1 MNKLSAKFFG
11 ARHGHSL
18 ANAGGKIVSSLE
30 NGVKPEYTLSSQG
43 EGEVRESALRAKT
56 SGLLDSDVI
65 IVSSPFSR
73 CRRTAEIIKEVLGY
87 DGEIIFDERLR
98 ERGFGDHEMTSNE
111 NYAVVWRSDKNDPHH
126 TESSVESAA
135 AVQARTLELV
145 KELDNR
151 FPGKKIILVSHGDA
165 LQILETGMR
174 GLSPAVHRD
183 LEHLQTAEIRPLDF
197 VQ

>member
-1 MNKLSAKFFG
+1 VDGLSAKFFG

-18 ANAGGKIVSSLE
+18 ANASGKIVSSLE
-30 NGVKPEYTLSSQG
+30 NGVKPEYTLSSRG
-43 EGEVRESALRAKT
+43 EDEVRQSAIAAKT
-56 SGLLDSDVI
+56 SGMLDADVV

-73 CRRTAEIIKEVLGY
+73 CRRTAEIIKEVLGAE
-87 DGEIIFDERLR
+87 GEIMLDERLR
-98 ERGFGDHEMTSNE
+98 ERGFGDYELMPNE
-111 NYAVVWRSDKNDPHH
+111 NYAVVWKSDRIDPRH

-145 KELDNR
+145 KELDSR
-151 FPGKKIILVSHGDA
+151 FPCRKIVLVSHGDA

-174 GLSPAVHRD
+174 GISPAAHRD

-197 VQ
+197 VA